1 MINGIKREEYLY
13 VILFKTLLNCVKKR
27 CDIYD
32 IISLRRFEFFLYEKI
47 EMNLPI

>member
-32 IISLRRFEFFLYEKI
+32 LISLRRFEFFCMRKLK
-47 EMNLPI
+47 